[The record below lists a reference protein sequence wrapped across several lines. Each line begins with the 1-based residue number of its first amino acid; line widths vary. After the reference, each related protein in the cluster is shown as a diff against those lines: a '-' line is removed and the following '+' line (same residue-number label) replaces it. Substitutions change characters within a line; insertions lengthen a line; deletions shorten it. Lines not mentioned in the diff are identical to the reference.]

1 MIYLSLGHG
10 GGDGGAR
17 LDPDGKG
24 PLPANVEN
32 IEVTNIGKQ
41 VQTILATQGVQIGI
55 VPDGTLKQRTA
66 WINNNKVE
74 MVIELHLDSAPVAS
88 GCTLFYY
95 DGFNQVRDAGKP
107 LLETYSQYSGIKSRG
122 VKPDSSTR
130 HGRLGIIRDTKPT
143 AYLLELGFIQNDLET
158 VRQKSAIAL
167 AQGILKY
174 LNKPLMTEIQLQE
187 WEKKALEYAKEA
199 INFSQANPRSAMTRV
214 EVAETIR
221 KFEEYIASKYQ
232 LK

>member
-17 LDPDGKG
+17 AHGTS
-24 PLPANVEN
+24 EN
-32 IEVTNIGKQ
+32 KEVTSIAH
-41 VQTILATQGVQIGI
+41 QTKDILASRGVKIGI
-55 VPDGTLKQRTA
+55 VPDGTLKQRTQ

-74 MVIELHLDSAPVAS
+74 MVIELHLDSAPGAS

-107 LLETYSQYSGIKSRG
+107 LLETYSQYSRIKSRG
-122 VKPDSSTR
+122 MKPDSSTR
-130 HGRLGIIRDTKPT
+130 HGRLGIIRDTKPL
-143 AYLLELGFIQNDLET
+143 AYLLELGFIQNDIET

-187 WEKKALEYAKEA
+187 WEKVALDYATKAIGFK
-199 INFSQANPRSAMTRV
+199 QANPRTAMTRV